1 MLKILLIAGHGAGD
15 SGGLGNGFKEADKT
29 RELVGLVAPKLRLY
43 ATVDVRDTKRN
54 AFVDA
59 QKGLFSAKGYDYVL
73 EIHFNAFNGQAHGSE
88 CYVTSAEKGITVEQ
102 EIMKGM
108 SKFFQLRDNDSIFD
122 GVKRTNFLVIQ
133 TAKNQGVSGALLE
146 TCFIDN
152 ANDMNIY
159 EANKNK
165 IADAIVNG
173 IAVGF
178 GLKKGTT
185 APQEQKPAPNPTINI
200 TQVAKDVI
208 AGKYGNGES
217 RKANLKKAG
226 YDYNVIQNE
235 VNRLLGATPVAPAK
249 KSNDTIANEV
259 INGLW
264 GNGNDRKNR
273 LIKAGYNYNTIQA
286 IVNKKLL

>member
-1 MLKILLIAGHGAGD
+1 MKILLIAGHGAGD
-15 SGGLGNGFKEADKT
+15 VGAVGNGFKEADKT
-29 RELVGLVAPKLRLY
+29 REFVGILAPKLRSY

-73 EIHFNAFNGQAHGSE
+73 ELHFNAFNGQAHGSE

-102 EIMKGM
+102 AIMKGV

-146 TCFIDN
+146 MCFIDN
-152 ANDMNIY
+152 ASDMKIY

-165 IADAIVNG
+165 IADAIVDG

-185 APQEQKPAPNPTINI
+185 APQTQKPAPKPMTNI
-200 TQVAKDVI
+200 VQVAKDVI
-208 AGKYGNGES
+208 AGKYGDGEA
-217 RKANLKKAG
+217 RKVNLKKAG
-226 YDYNVIQNE
+226 YDYNKVQAE
-235 VNRLLGATPVAPAK
+235 VNRLMGVSVPSR

-264 GNGNDRKNR
+264 GVGNDRKNR
-273 LIKAGYNYNTIQA
+273 LTKAGYNYNTIQA
-286 IVNKKLL
+286 IVNKKLS